1 MSDELKTMG
10 EEEQS
15 IYSKMQQDYRAR
27 TSQLHADLKKTR
39 GDLTHLENSM
49 IRKAPQVE
57 ARQQV
62 LDNQIVEA
70 TAAGDDAERQ
80 WLQKEKNEL
89 EETTNKQLEQ
99 AAGLRAQENELKAKL
114 QECAKQVLDEYRTE
128 SPREIRRRLEEFY
141 AYALDMHI
149 SLREFASFYHL
160 KLTSRQLRQ
169 ATAVTRVTKEDR
181 HLRARLEAF
190 LPEA

>member
-89 EETTNKQLEQ
+89 EETTNKQLAWIPME
-99 AAGLRAQENELKAKL
+99 
-114 QECAKQVLDEYRTE
+114 
-128 SPREIRRRLEEFY
+128 EI
-141 AYALDMHI
+141 
-149 SLREFASFYHL
+149 
-160 KLTSRQLRQ
+160 
-169 ATAVTRVTKEDR
+169 
-181 HLRARLEAF
+181 
-190 LPEA
+190 